1 MSRSGRLAAAGVII
15 ACLAFLLAH
24 VMRHGRGQAPARQAA
39 RAEVDADASVG
50 SAPAPDAQDA
60 LPPEPEVPAPT
71 PTAEEPASTRERA
84 DRATQSQSIPQPRPT
99 QSTETVTTSQETDAD
114 SGAPQELGPR
124 IQFDDDTFD
133 FGTLY
138 QREETSHEFMFRN
151 VGDAVLEIVAVKSTC
166 GCAAAVAS
174 SDALPPGE
182 QGVISCT
189 VNAGRLRG
197 DLTKHVY
204 VDSSDPT
211 QPRVTLTITGKI
223 EQEVEVNPPGVYI
236 GRMALGDVIQ
246 RTVLIRSV
254 DLKSFE
260 ILRIV
265 TDHPALHVGEPA
277 RLAGEFSRY
286 ELTIG
291 FGPTQEPER
300 VNAKV
305 TVYTDLE
312 RSPEIPI
319 PVYGR
324 VVQREKTDDAAAH
337 ENLGQ

>member
-15 ACLAFLLAH
+15 ACLAFLLVH
-24 VMRHGRGQAPARQAA
+24 LMRHGKGQAPARQAA
-39 RAEVDADASVG
+39 RAEVDA
-50 SAPAPDAQDA
+50 DAQDA

-71 PTAEEPASTRERA
+71 PTAEEPASARERV
-84 DRATQSQSIPQPRPT
+84 DRATQSP
-99 QSTETVTTSQETDAD
+99 ETVTTSQETDANPA
-114 SGAPQELGPR
+114 APQELGPR
-124 IQFDDDTFD
+124 IEFDDDTFD

-151 VGDAVLEIVAVKSTC
+151 VGDAVLEIIAVKSTC

-174 SDALPPGE
+174 SDTLPPGG
-182 QGVISCT
+182 QGAISCT
-189 VNAGRLRG
+189 VSAGRLRG

-246 RTVLIRSV
+246 RTVLIRPV

-260 ILRIV
+260 ILRV
-265 TDHPALHVGEPA
+265 ATDHPALHVSEPA

-291 FGPTQEPER
+291 FGPIQQPER

-324 VVQREKTDDAAAH
+324 VVQGEKTDDAPPH